1 MIREVHVYGPALGLG
16 KDSRGEAQHSGL
28 GAQLVAKAEEIARSK
43 GFDQM
48 AVIAAIGTR
57 NYYRRLGF
65 ELTEFYMMKSLRG

>member
-16 KDSRGEAQHSGL
+16 RDSRGEAQHRGL
-28 GAQLVAKAEEIARSK
+28 GSRLVAEAERIARAE
-43 GFDQM
+43 GYPEL

-65 ELTEFYMMKSLRG
+65 ELGEFYMMKRL